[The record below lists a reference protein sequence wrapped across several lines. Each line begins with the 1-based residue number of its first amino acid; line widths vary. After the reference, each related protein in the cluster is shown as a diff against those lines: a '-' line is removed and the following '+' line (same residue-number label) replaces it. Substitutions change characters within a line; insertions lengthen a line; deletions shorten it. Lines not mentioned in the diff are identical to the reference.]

1 MSVSHGSFSLL
12 GKAEDSTG
20 QRVSVTT
27 GNTLGFNAGFDLE
40 YDLFDDFYLKA
51 VLTKFI
57 EVVGIKD
64 SGISLDQGLYLNKT
78 KHTVSKSCRFYL
90 RSI

>member
-20 QRVSVTT
+20 QRVSVIT

-51 VLTKFI
+51 VLKFI
-57 EVVGIKD
+57 DVVGIKD
-64 SGISLDQGLYLNKT
+64 SGISLDSRL
-78 KHTVSKSCRFYL
+78 VFE
-90 RSI
+90 